1 MFLPSEISGNGLG
14 EIVYDLL
21 TPIQI
26 KRAGLISKS
35 REKREED
42 LISVLN
48 NTIQVSY

>member
-14 EIVYDLL
+14 EIVSDLF

-26 KRAGLISKS
+26 KRAASISKS

-42 LISVLN
+42 QLIFMN
-48 NTIQVSY
+48 NTIQVS

>member
-14 EIVYDLL
+14 EIVYDLF

-26 KRAGLISKS
+26 KRAGISRS

-42 LISVLN
+42 LISVMN

>member
-14 EIVYDLL
+14 EILYDLF

-26 KRAGLISKS
+26 KRADISKS

-42 LISVLN
+42 LIFMN
-48 NTIQVSY
+48 NTIQVS

>member
-14 EIVYDLL
+14 EIVYDLF

-26 KRAGLISKS
+26 KRAGISKS

-42 LISVLN
+42 QLIFMN
-48 NTIQVSY
+48 NTIQVS